1 MLIVEHGRVYII
13 YLCIHI
19 YMYVCMYVCICAA
32 VCLFIF
38 VRMYILVFICIIM
51 SIYIYICVCM
61 YVCMYEYN
69 VSICRYVTI
78 AAKEPGTFLSQ
89 TLQSG
94 VFLHEWLVM

>member
-13 YLCIHI
+13 YLCTH
-19 YMYVCMYVCICAA
+19 MYVCMYMCS
-32 VCLFIF
+32 CLF
-38 VRMYILVFICIIM
+38 VYICTYVYTGVYM
-51 SIYIYICVCM
+51 HHHEYIYMCMHVCM

>member
-1 MLIVEHGRVYII
+1 
-13 YLCIHI
+13 
-19 YMYVCMYVCICAA
+19 MYVCICAA

-51 SIYIYICVCM
+51 SIYIYVYVCM

-78 AAKEPGTFLSQ
+78 AAKEPAHFYHKHCSLGCFSM
-89 TLQSG
+89 SG
-94 VFLHEWLVM
+94 WSCNIIHLISIYM